1 MLVFNMITSV
11 SLRHYSG
18 RRFALGHKGI
28 NKNKLGVMIT
38 ELLWNIRMYTN
49 IEFVNQIGIAH

>member
-1 MLVFNMITSV
+1 MITSI
-11 SLRHYSG
+11 SLSHYSG